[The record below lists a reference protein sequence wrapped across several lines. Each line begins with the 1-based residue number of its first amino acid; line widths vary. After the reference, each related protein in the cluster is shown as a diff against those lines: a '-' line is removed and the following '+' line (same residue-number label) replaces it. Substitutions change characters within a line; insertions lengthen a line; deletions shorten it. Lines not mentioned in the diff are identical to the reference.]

1 VKFLP
6 VSEADRSEMLRAIGA
21 PTVEALFNVIPKE
34 VREDPKLPPPLSEI
48 EIRRMMGW
56 LSARNANAR
65 ETAFFLGAGLY
76 NHYVSA
82 ISDQMLY
89 RAEWLTSYTPYQP
102 EVSQGTL
109 QSVFEFQTHICL
121 LTGLDV
127 ANASLYEGAS
137 ALVEALL
144 MAERLVKG
152 RRKAV
157 LSRGIHPEY
166 RETVRTYFTNLGL
179 DVVEVPLSK
188 EGVTD
193 RALLERAVDET
204 TFAVAVQSPNFL
216 GLVED
221 WNAGSHAAKSR
232 GAMSVAVVAEA
243 VSLALLASPA
253 SGGADIACGEAQA
266 LGVPMHNGGPL
277 LGFMACRAE
286 HQRQIPGRLI
296 GQTHDREGRRAFC
309 LTLSTREQHIRREKA
324 TSNICTNQGLMA
336 LASNIHMSLLGKRGL
351 REVAEQSHAKAQY
364 LKREIAGLPGYRL
377 PYAGPTFNEFCV
389 EAPEPAAPLIARLA
403 AGGILAGVPLSRF
416 GPGEDN
422 RFLTAVTE
430 MNTKEEMD
438 RLVAALRA
446 GR

>member
-1 VKFLP
+1 MKFLP
-6 VSEADRSEMLRAIGA
+6 VSEADRAQMLAAIGV
-21 PTVEALFNVIPKE
+21 PSVDALFAAIPAE
-34 VREDPKLPPPLSEI
+34 VRREPELPPPLSEI
-48 EIRRMMGW
+48 EIRRLFGG
-56 LSARNANAR
+56 LSARTANAR
-65 ETAFFLGAGLY
+65 DTAFFLGAGLY

-82 ISDQMLY
+82 IADQMLY

-109 QSVFEFQTHICL
+109 QSIFEFQTHICL

-144 MAERLVKG
+144 MAERLVRG

-157 LSRGIHPEY
+157 LSRGIHPQY
-166 RETVRTYFTNLGL
+166 LETVRTYFANLGL

-193 RALLERAVDET
+193 AALLESAVDET
-204 TFAVAVQSPNFL
+204 TFAVAAQSPNFL

-221 WNAGSHAAKSR
+221 WSVSSNAAKAR
-232 GAMSVAVVAEA
+232 GALSVAVVAEA
-243 VSLALLASPA
+243 ASLALLAPPA
-253 SGGADIACGEAQA
+253 AGGADIACGEAQS

-277 LGFMACRAE
+277 LGFLACRAE
-286 HQRQIPGRLI
+286 HQRQIPGRLV
-296 GQTHDREGRRAFC
+296 GQTHDAEGRRAFC

-351 REVAEQSHAKAQY
+351 REVAEQSHAKAEY
-364 LKREIAGLPGYRL
+364 LKGEIAKLPGYRV

-389 EAPEPAAPLIARLA
+389 EAPGPAAPLLSRLA
-403 AGGILAGVPLSRF
+403 GQGILAGVPLSRF
-416 GPGEDN
+416 GPGAEN

-430 MNTKEEMD
+430 LNTREEMD
-438 RLVAALRA
+438 RLAAALKAAR
-446 GR
+446 